1 MSTDLGV
8 GWHGPPVGRWVLLG
22 VGRWVLGVGCSI
34 YKALGG
40 IGGRQRGGSTG
51 TAAYPDL
58 GASEVL

>member
-22 VGRWVLGVGCSI
+22 VGRWVLGVQ

-51 TAAYPDL
+51 TAACPDL